1 MSLKTCPQANLM
13 EAFSQMTLTCIKLIK
28 IRDPAVRDDMVPL
41 LWLTRLWEAD
51 LDPQIQGGTEPVT
64 TM

>member
-1 MSLKTCPQANLM
+1 M
-13 EAFSQMTLTCIKLIK
+13 EVFSQMTLTCIKLIK
-28 IRDPAVRDDMVPL
+28 IGDPAVRDDMVPL